1 MRIGFDARILTVP
14 KCGGVAYFA
23 RLLKHLP
30 LLDDKIELVLFL
42 PQAILPEHEHFLQHE
57 RIRRVMVPEGAKDL
71 SRWPAKH
78 MPRLLR
84 EHKIDI
90 YHQPFNA
97 DGAFF
102 WSPCPVI
109 VSILDLI
116 PWVIPG
122 IFRKPFK
129 ALRYK
134 LRNILWAHT
143 SAKVLTISEAS
154 KRDIVRL
161 CRAQADKVVVTLLGA
176 DDIYSGVIP
185 STEKEGILKRL
196 GLFGKKY
203 VVNMGG
209 LNQLRRNPD
218 FILEGFG
225 QYRRETGDDCYL
237 VFTGSIL
244 KQDGFFE
251 RVQAKMEQLGITE
264 RVIITG
270 FLTNK
275 DLKVVLAAS
284 CVSVITSLY
293 EGFCLPMTES
303 FCCGVAT
310 IANDRGSIPE
320 IAGDAAILVD
330 PTQPQVLSQQ
340 LKVLMTDEGRREELK
355 RKGFERAKLFRWENA
370 AQGTL
375 DVYRAVHAR
384 KAVR

>member
-1 MRIGFDARILTVP
+1 
-14 KCGGVAYFA
+14 
-23 RLLKHLP
+23 
-30 LLDDKIELVLFL
+30 
-42 PQAILPEHEHFLQHE
+42 
-57 RIRRVMVPEGAKDL
+57 
-71 SRWPAKH
+71 
-78 MPRLLR
+78 MPRLLK

-102 WSPCPVI
+102 RAPCPVV

-116 PWVIPG
+116 PWVVPG

-134 LRNILWAHT
+134 LRNIIWAHT
-143 SAKVLTISEAS
+143 SAQVLTISQAS

-161 CRAQADKVVVTLLGA
+161 CRVPDAKVTVTLLGA
-176 DDIYSGVIP
+176 DDIYSGDI
-185 STEKEGILKRL
+185 SADEKQEILRRL
-196 GLFGKKY
+196 GLSGKKY

-209 LNQLRRNPD
+209 LNQLRRNPN

-225 QYRRETGDDCYL
+225 QYWRETGDDCYL
-237 VFTGSIL
+237 VFTGSVL

-251 RVQAKMEQLGITE
+251 RVQAKMDQEGIRD

-270 FLTNK
+270 FLSNK

-284 CVSVITSLY
+284 SISVITSLY

-330 PTQPQVLSQQ
+330 PGQPQVLAEK
-340 LKVLMTDEGRREELK
+340 LKALMRDAAKREDLK
-355 RKGFERAKLFRWENA
+355 RKGFERVKLFRWENA

-375 DVYRAVHAR
+375 NVYRAVCAR
-384 KAVR
+384 QAVK